1 MGHVTVSRLIA
12 FSAESALYLFINS
25 VAHIW
30 GSRPYTEKNTA
41 RDNGF
46 LALFTYGEGY
56 HNFHH
61 IFASDY
67 RNGIKWFHYD
77 PTKWMIRSLAA
88 IGLASKLKRTPVERI
103 EKAKAETL
111 MSKTQ
116 GRLAKLPL
124 AQDKLTLLQ
133 QEYDL
138 LLKSC
143 KIIAH
148 YKNKCWKLK
157 KNNMAKQCEKSALMA
172 QYHELEAAWETQKQA
187 WLALNARLLKPLL
200 VKIGWL
206 WPNNQKR
213 KVPVSYQYDAIIIGT
228 GPGGEGTAMNLS
240 KSNKK

>member
-1 MGHVTVSRLIA
+1 M
-12 FSAESALYLFINS
+12 F
-25 VAHIW
+25 
-30 GSRPYTEKNTA
+30 
-41 RDNGF
+41 NGF

-88 IGLASKLKRTPVERI
+88 LGLASKLKRTPVERI

-116 GRLAKLPL
+116 TRLSKLPL

-138 LLKSC
+138 LLK
-143 KIIAH
+143 
-148 YKNKCWKLK
+148 KLQNYCSLQKQVLEGK
-157 KNNMAKQCEKSALMA
+157 KNNMAKQCEQSALMT
-172 QYHELEAAWETQKQA
+172 QYHELEAAWENQKQA
-187 WLALNARLLKPLL
+187 WLALNARLLKA
-200 VKIGWL
+200 
-206 WPNNQKR
+206 
-213 KVPVSYQYDAIIIGT
+213 SF
-228 GPGGEGTAMNLS
+228 S
-240 KSNKK
+240 